1 MRFRRVTTVAVAFVS
16 LVGLATPAAAAGYG
30 GPTVGAPGL
39 GDPFF
44 PNAGNGG
51 YDVEHYDLNLAWDPA
66 SGELSGT
73 AVIEA
78 KATQNLTQ
86 FNLDFREFEI
96 TSLKV
101 NEAKA
106 TFTRDGQ
113 ELIITPKTMIRRR
126 SEMEITVKYRG
137 VPKTVIDPDGA
148 LDGWIPTPS
157 GGVIALSEPQG
168 APSWFPVNDYPT
180 DKATYSIA
188 MTVPNNLSAISNGR
202 LAGKETRD
210 GKTMWKWKAA
220 EPMASYLSTMAIG
233 AFEVTTGTTTQGIPF
248 VNAIEP
254 VFVADSAAAIARTSE
269 IIDWEASLYGPYP
282 FNAMGVIAVDA
293 PDVGYALETQTRPGF
308 TTAVDESTY
317 VHEIAHQWVGN
328 SVSLTSFPEM
338 WLNEGFAQYTEKLW
352 AEREG
357 TQTTQA
363 WFDETY
369 ATAADD
375 ELWTDAPAG
384 LPGPEVLFSR
394 PVYDRGA
401 MTLHQ
406 LRVKVGDDTF
416 FKILRKWSVRNR
428 DSNVTTKQFIE
439 LAERISG
446 KKLGKFF
453 KTWLYTPG
461 KPALPLP

>member
-1 MRFRRVTTVAVAFVS
+1 MRFRRITTVAVACVS
-16 LVGLATPAAAAGYG
+16 VMALAAPAQAETYKGSTIG
-30 GPTVGAPGL
+30 SPGL

-51 YDVEHYDLNLAWDPA
+51 YDVEHYDLNLAWNPA
-66 SGELSGT
+66 NGELSGT
-73 AVIEA
+73 VTIVARAI
-78 KATQNLTQ
+78 QNLSQ

-101 NEAKA
+101 NDANA

-113 ELIITPKTMIRRR
+113 ELIITPTTTIRRR
-126 SEMEITVKYRG
+126 GQLEISVKYHG

-168 APSWFPVNDYPT
+168 SPSWFPVNDYPT
-180 DKATYSIA
+180 DKASYSIA

-202 LAGKETRD
+202 LVGKETRD
-210 GKTMWKWKAA
+210 GKTKWKWN
-220 EPMASYLSTMAIG
+220 EEQPMASYLATMAIG
-233 AFEVTTGTTTQGIPF
+233 AFEVSTGTTTQGLPF

-254 VFVADSAAAIARTSE
+254 ALATDSAAAIARTSE
-269 IIDWEASLYGPYP
+269 IIDWEASLFGKYP
-282 FNAMGVIAVDA
+282 FDAVGVIAVDA

-308 TTAVDESTY
+308 TAAVDESTY
-317 VHEIAHQWVGN
+317 VHELAHQWVGD
-328 SVSLTSFPEM
+328 SLSLTSFPEM
-338 WLNEGFAQYTEKLW
+338 WLNEGFAQYTEKMW

-369 ATAADD
+369 ATPAEDQ
-375 ELWTDAPAG
+375 LWTDAPAA

-406 LRVKVGDDTF
+406 LRVKVGDDKF
-416 FKILRKWSVRNR
+416 FKILRTWSLRNR

-446 KKLGKFF
+446 QKLGAFF
-453 KTWLYTPG
+453 TTWLYTPG
-461 KPALPLP
+461 KPAVPLP